1 MGGEQRVRKGAVSVS
16 VFTENF
22 NKKLKNVN
30 NMEMTAAICA
40 DEDVPAI
47 AYEETIETTMDIVA
61 DHNDNYANYSSQ
73 TDEYL
78 TNVTKLASAMFPDT
92 LAQRELEM
100 LANL

>member
-1 MGGEQRVRKGAVSVS
+1 MRKGAVSVS

-47 AYEETIETTMDIVA
+47 AYEETIETTMDIG
-61 DHNDNYANYSSQ
+61 
-73 TDEYL
+73 
-78 TNVTKLASAMFPDT
+78 M
-92 LAQRELEM
+92 
-100 LANL
+100 